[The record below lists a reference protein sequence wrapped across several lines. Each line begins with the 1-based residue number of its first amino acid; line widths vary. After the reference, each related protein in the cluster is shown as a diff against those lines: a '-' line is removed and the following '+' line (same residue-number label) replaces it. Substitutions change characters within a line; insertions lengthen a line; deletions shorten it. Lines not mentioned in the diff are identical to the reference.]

1 MSVNPPSMSRGFN
14 PADGGEEGRRRSAR
28 RVSSVVGEQAT
39 LRVMATRPAHV
50 TRMVPAHTD
59 LVDLPFEE
67 ACVEIAS
74 RHRLKE
80 PHAFQ
85 LAPGG
90 VVHLVRLSDGEA
102 LCGRG
107 PHVYAGA
114 AQVTGPLTCRACVKA
129 VARRL
134 RRSVGRR
141 AARVTPTR

>member
-1 MSVNPPSMSRGFN
+1 M
-14 PADGGEEGRRRSAR
+14 
-28 RVSSVVGEQAT
+28 
-39 LRVMATRPAHV
+39 
-50 TRMVPAHTD
+50 TRMAPEHTD
-59 LVDLPFEE
+59 LMGLPFEA
-67 ACVEIAS
+67 ACEEIAS

-80 PHAFQ
+80 PYAFQ

-90 VVHLVRLSDGEA
+90 AVHLVRLSDGEA

-107 PHVYAGA
+107 PKVYAGA

-134 RRSVGRR
+134 RSGLGRR